1 MFSSDSFSRRTRVSA
16 HFIDAAPAEGELVT
30 VEGWVTSYDEKDKS
44 WKPLARARVSVRVD
58 GREVGVADT
67 NEYGMFSVTFV
78 APSAGR
84 HKLEVRFKGKP
95 GYEMSNK
102 SLEFQVLKREEKKR
116 VGKMAKIV
124 LIMIFVLIFIM
135 ILSVFIAKLRT

>member
-58 GREVGVADT
+58 GREVDVADT

-84 HKLEVRFKGKP
+84 HKLEVRFSKP

-124 LIMIFVLIFIM
+124 LIIIFVLIFIM